1 MVAVLVVAGGAAPAT
16 GFAPLIGVDARGQ
29 LIRLESSSL
38 RPVSRGLPAPNRF
51 VSDYEFSPSGRY
63 LAVGDEA
70 RSRLLM
76 FDVRRWRSLGSVSLP
91 SPYPGRYGGAG
102 PMQWVGPRRL
112 LVMTGWPWTEQTAV
126 VIDPRE
132 RRVVR
137 RIRWRGLALDSDEVR
152 RGLVLLAPP
161 SPTRLGPA
169 RLVHVTIGGRVRSV
183 RLDRIEAGQ
192 GRGDDGRGRVRH
204 PALAVDRRGNRAFV
218 VAADRELVA
227 EVDLRSRSVA
237 YHDLLEP
244 RAAAKGGPTESFAR
258 SAHWLGAGTLAV
270 SGEDLP
276 ASDKPSR
283 AQPIPHGLR
292 LVDTRTWTSRTI
304 DPEAQTFDVAG
315 RLLLARRWYAEQG
328 RPPMGVAAYDFTG
341 KPRWRRFAGS
351 NALVWAPGGRRV
363 YVDVGDHGER
373 RTHVV
378 DLSTGRTVRRLP
390 YRRLTLL
397 RR

>member
-1 MVAVLVVAGGAAPAT
+1 
-16 GFAPLIGVDARGQ
+16 
-29 LIRLESSSL
+29 
-38 RPVSRGLPAPNRF
+38 
-51 VSDYEFSPSGRY
+51 
-63 LAVGDEA
+63 
-70 RSRLLM
+70 
-76 FDVRRWRSLGSVSLP
+76 
-91 SPYPGRYGGAG
+91 
-102 PMQWVGPRRL
+102 MQWVGPRRL
-112 LVMTGWPWTEQTAV
+112 LVMTGSPWTEQTAV

-137 RIRWRGLALDSDEVR
+137 RVRWRGLALDSDEVR

-161 SPTRLGPA
+161 SPTRLGPV
-169 RLVHVTIGGRVRSV
+169 RLVHVTVGGRVRSV

-192 GRGDDGRGRVRH
+192 GRGDDGRGRVLH
-204 PALAVDRRGNRAFV
+204 PALAVDQRGHRAFV

-237 YHDLLEP
+237 YHDLLGP
-244 RAAAKGGPTESFAR
+244 RAAAKGGPSESFAR

-276 ASDKPSR
+276 ASATPSR
-283 AQPIPHGLR
+283 AYPIAHGLR

-378 DLSTGRTVRRLP
+378 DLSSGRTVRRLP